1 MEKALLS
8 DPPIED
14 FWRLETIGIT
24 DNPRELDDERAV
36 QHFLET
42 VKKENGRYNVNCSW
56 RE

>member
-42 VKKENGRYNVNCSW
+42 VKKENRRYNVNCSW